1 LIERQKFFKEIIMA
15 KEKKEPT
22 NSVSFKDTLNLPK
35 TDFPIRA
42 NAKEDD
48 PAMIKRWEKE
58 NIFSKTFYAHEGSEK
73 YILHDGPPYANGH
86 IHVGHAFNKIEKD
99 ITTKSQRMFG
109 KQVPVTPG
117 WDCHGLPIE
126 FKVSQDHPHA
136 TPVELKKE
144 CRVYA
149 RHWVD
154 TQRQEFKDLAVFM
167 DWDNPYLTMDYSY
180 EASIMRAF
188 SDFVAQDYIE
198 RKNKAVPWC
207 AHCQTV
213 LASAEIEY
221 QDRKDPSIYV
231 LFGLEPS
238 AAKILFPALI
248 DKPIKL
254 LIWTTTPWTLPLNRA
269 VMVRPGASYV
279 VLDAKDKYLVV
290 GKQLADSVASKLD
303 IEKKVV
309 AEVLSDALV
318 FSKVRATHPFI
329 DGLTV
334 PVIQDMSVSLDEGTA
349 FVHCAPGCGP
359 ADYDAGV
366 RNNLEIY
373 SPVGPDGKYT
383 TGIVPSE
390 LEGMNVKDAHGWV
403 ITKLVEREALAHK
416 GSVTHS
422 YPHCW
427 RCHNGLIFRATKQ
440 WFCNLEKNNLREH
453 VLAAIDTIQM
463 LPKGSRN
470 RMYATVEGRLEWCL
484 SRQRVWGVPIPALL
498 CADCDHAYCTPEL
511 IEKVAARVEKE
522 GIECWDT
529 LQPSDLVGSDFECP
543 MCKSLNWKKEQDT
556 LDVWFDS
563 GVSHY
568 AVLKNNKKLAFPAD
582 IYIEAQDQYRG
593 WFQSSLLTSMVLEQS
608 PCMKTI
614 LTHGFTVDEKGRKM
628 SKSIGNVVSP
638 AQMIE
643 KLGVDGLRLWVAS
656 VDCSGDI
663 VVSDTS
669 MNNAQEVFRKI
680 RNTARFLLS
689 NLYDFDF
696 EQDAIAL
703 DQLRAIDV
711 YALQRLFEVNREV
724 IKFYAQHDY
733 TAIFHALANYC
744 AVDLSAFYLDII
756 KDRLYVE
763 KADGLN
769 RRSAQTVCWYIL
781 DTLTHL
787 LAPILSVTAEQL
799 SDNYQ
804 KNKKESIHLQTFK
817 VVPNPWEILGMEKT
831 EGQVPLAFS
840 KLPVSHVLENITKT
854 GYMIKQEECWQVA
867 LLARSALLKAIE
879 AKREVGL
886 IKHSL
891 EARVALFIDPEHETL
906 RLLLDLLNN
915 LHDQTPQDFLREF
928 LIVSQV
934 ELATEKD
941 GLEATI
947 LSGLY
952 ASVTTARGVKCP
964 RCWQWE
970 ETKHPQGL
978 CTRCAAI
985 VDKKS

>member
-1 LIERQKFFKEIIMA
+1 MA
-15 KEKKEPT
+15 KEKNEAT

-58 NIFSKTFYAHEGSEK
+58 DIFSKTFHAHAGSEK

-99 ITTKSQRMFG
+99 ITAKSQRMFG
-109 KQVPVTPG
+109 KHVPVTPG

-126 FKVSQDHPHA
+126 FKVSQDHPNA
-136 TPVELKKE
+136 APVELKKE

-149 RHWVD
+149 NSWVD
-154 TQRQEFKDLAVFM
+154 TQREEFKSLAVFM
-167 DWDNPYLTMDYSY
+167 DWDRPYLTMNPSY

-188 SDFVAQDYIE
+188 ADFVTKDYIE
-198 RKNKAVPWC
+198 RKNKSVPWC

-213 LASAEIEY
+213 LAAAEIEY

-231 LFGLEPS
+231 LFGLEPL
-238 AAKILFPALI
+238 AAKNLFPSLT

-269 VMVRPGASYV
+269 VMTRPGASYV
-279 VLDAKDKYLVV
+279 ALDAKDNYIVV
-290 GKQLADSVASKLD
+290 GKQLADSVADKLG
-303 IEKKVV
+303 IEKRVV
-309 AEVLSDALV
+309 AEIVSDALV
-318 FSKVRATHPFI
+318 FSKVRATHPFV

-334 PVIQDMSVSLDEGTA
+334 PIIHDVSVSLDEGTA

-366 RNNLEIY
+366 RNNLEIF
-373 SPVGPDGKYT
+373 SPVSPDGKYT
-383 TGIVPSE
+383 AGIVPSE
-390 LEGMNVKDAHGWV
+390 LEGMSVKDAQGWV
-403 ITKLVEREALAHK
+403 ITKLMERNVLAHK

-427 RCHNGLIFRATKQ
+427 RCRNGLIFRATKQ
-440 WFCNLEKNNLREH
+440 WFCNLEKNNLRER
-453 VLAAIDTIQM
+453 VLEAIDTIQM

-484 SRQRVWGVPIPALL
+484 SRQRVWGVPIPALI
-498 CADCDHAYCTPEL
+498 CADCDHAYYTPEL
-511 IEKVAARVEKE
+511 IEAVAKRVEKE
-522 GIECWDT
+522 GIECWDM
-529 LQPSDLVGSDFECP
+529 LEPHDLVAHDFECP
-543 MCKSLNWKKEQDT
+543 MCKSVHWKKEQDT

-563 GVSHY
+563 GISHY
-568 AVLKNNKKLAFPAD
+568 AVLQHNKELAFPAD

-593 WFQSSLLTSMVLEQS
+593 WFQSSLLTSMVIEQA

-628 SKSIGNVVSP
+628 SKSVGNVVAP
-638 AQMIE
+638 AEMIG
-643 KLGVDGLRLWVAS
+643 KLGVDGLRLWVSS

-663 VVSDTS
+663 VVSETS

-689 NLYDFDF
+689 NLYDFDYDR
-696 EQDAIAL
+696 DAIDLNA
-703 DQLRAIDV
+703 LRAIDM
-711 YALQRLFEVNREV
+711 YALQQLFEVNREV
-724 IKFYAQHDY
+724 VRAYAQHDY

-763 KADGLN
+763 QADGLN

-781 DTLTHL
+781 DTLTRL
-787 LAPILSVTAEQL
+787 MAPILSITAEQL
-799 SDNYQ
+799 SDCYQ
-804 KNKKESIHLQTFK
+804 KDKKESIHLQTFK
-817 VVPNPWEILGMEKT
+817 VVPNPWELVGREKVD
-831 EGQVPLAFS
+831 GQAPLALS
-840 KLPVSHVLENITKT
+840 QLSVTQLLENITKT

-867 LLARSALLKAIE
+867 QLARSALLKAIE

-891 EARVALFIDPEHETL
+891 EARVTLYIDPEHETS
-906 RLLLDLLNN
+906 RHLLDLLNN
-915 LHDQTPQDFLREF
+915 LNDQKPEDFLREF

-934 ELATEKD
+934 ELVSDKKN
-941 GLEATI
+941 LEATT

-952 ASVTTARGVKCP
+952 AVITTARGIKCP

-970 ETKHPQGL
+970 ESKHPQGL
-978 CTRCAAI
+978 CTRCATI
-985 VDKKS
+985 VGKKR

>member
-1 LIERQKFFKEIIMA
+1 MS
-15 KEKKEPT
+15 KEKNDTKQ
-22 NSVSFKDTLNLPK
+22 SVSFKDTLNLPK

-42 NAKEDD
+42 NAKVDD
-48 PAMIKRWEKE
+48 PAMIQRWEKE
-58 NIFSKTFYAHEGSEK
+58 DIFTKTFYAHQGSEK

-126 FKVSQDHPHA
+126 FKVSQDHPNA
-136 TPVELKKE
+136 TPEQLKKE
-144 CRVYA
+144 CRAYA
-149 RHWVD
+149 AQWVD
-154 TQRQEFKDLAVFM
+154 IQRQEFKDIGVFM
-167 DWDNPYLTMDYSY
+167 DWARPYLTMDYTY

-188 SDFVAQDYIE
+188 GDFVAKEYIE
-198 RKNKAVPWC
+198 RKNKSVPWC

-221 QDRKDPSIYV
+221 QDRKDPSIHV
-231 LFGLEPS
+231 LFGLEPF
-238 AAKILFPALI
+238 AAKNLFPALN

-254 LIWTTTPWTLPLNRA
+254 VIWTTTPWTLPLNRA

-279 VLDAKDKYLVV
+279 VLDSEGQYLIV
-290 GKQLADSVASKLD
+290 GKQLADAVADKLG
-303 IEKKVV
+303 IEKRVV
-309 AEVLSDALV
+309 AEVVSDALV
-318 FSKVRATHPFI
+318 VSKVRATHPFI

-334 PVIQDMSVSLDEGTA
+334 PIVQDMSVSLDEGTA

-366 RNNLEIY
+366 RNNLEIF
-373 SPVGPDGKYT
+373 SPISPDGKYT
-383 TGIVPSE
+383 AGVIPSE
-390 LEGMNVKDAHGWV
+390 LEGMSLADGQGWV
-403 ITKLVEREALAHK
+403 ITKLLERNALAHK

-427 RCHNGLIFRATKQ
+427 RCHKGLIFRATKQ
-440 WFCNLEKNNLREH
+440 WFCNLEKNNLRER
-453 VLAAIDTIQM
+453 VLEAIDTIKM

-484 SRQRVWGVPIPALL
+484 SRQRVWGVPIPALI
-498 CADCDHAYCTPEL
+498 CADCDFAYCTPEL
-511 IEKVAARVEKE
+511 IERVAAQVAKS
-522 GIECWDT
+522 GIECWDMLT
-529 LQPSDLVGSDFECP
+529 PQELVKHDFACP
-543 MCKSLNWKKEQDT
+543 MCKSLNWKKERDT

-563 GVSHY
+563 GISHY
-568 AVLKNNKKLAFPAD
+568 AVLKENKELAFPAD
-582 IYIEAQDQYRG
+582 MYIEAQDQYRG
-593 WFQSSLLTSMVLEQS
+593 WFQSSLLTSMVLEQA

-628 SKSIGNVVSP
+628 SKSVGNVISP

-669 MNNAQEVFRKI
+669 MNTAHEVFRKI

-689 NLYDFDF
+689 NLYDFDSK
-696 EQDAIAL
+696 QDAVAL
-703 DQLRAIDV
+703 DEMRALDI
-711 YALQRLFEVNREV
+711 YALQQLYEMNRTV
-724 IKFYAQHDY
+724 LSAYAEHDY
-733 TAIFHALANYC
+733 AAIFHALANYC
-744 AVDLSAFYLDII
+744 AVDLSAFYLDIV

-763 KADGLN
+763 KADGLE

-781 DTLTHL
+781 DTLTRL
-787 LAPILSVTAEQL
+787 IAPILSITAEQL
-799 SDNYQ
+799 SDCYQ
-804 KNKKESIHLQTFK
+804 KDKRESIHLQTFK
-817 VVPNPWEILGMEKT
+817 SITNPWQVLGLETAIKQEKELSDVVPPT
-831 EGQVPLAFS
+831 HA
-840 KLPVSHVLENITKT
+840 LENITKT
-854 GYMIKQEECWQVA
+854 GYMVKQEESWSVA
-867 LLARSALLKAIE
+867 QMARAALLKAIE

-891 EARVALFIDPEHETL
+891 EARVTLYIDPEHETVQL
-906 RLLLDLLNN
+906 FDDLLKN
-915 LHDQTPQDFLREF
+915 LKGQAPQDFLREF
-928 LIVSQV
+928 LIVSQIEIV
-934 ELATEKD
+934 SDKK
-941 GLEATI
+941 GLEATT

-952 ASVTTARGVKCP
+952 ASVDTARGVKCP

-970 ETKHPQGL
+970 ETKHADGL
-978 CTRCAAI
+978 CKRCAAI
-985 VDKKS
+985 VGKRS

>member
-1 LIERQKFFKEIIMA
+1 MTKN
-15 KEKKEPT
+15 KKDT
-22 NSVSFKDTLNLPK
+22 NSTVSFKDTLNLPK

-42 NAKEDD
+42 NAKIDD
-48 PAMIKRWEKE
+48 PLMIQRWEKE
-58 NIFSKTFYAHEGSEK
+58 NIFAKTFNAHNGNEK

-109 KQVPVTPG
+109 KHVPVTPG

-126 FKVSQDHPHA
+126 FKVSQEHPQA
-136 TPVELKKE
+136 TPVQLKKE
-144 CRVYA
+144 CRKYA
-149 RHWVD
+149 GQWVD
-154 TQRQEFKDLAVFM
+154 IQRQEFKELAVFM
-167 DWDNPYLTMDYSY
+167 DWERPYLTMDYTY

-188 SDFVAQDYIE
+188 GDFVAKDYIE
-198 RKNKAVPWC
+198 RKNKSVPWC

-238 AAKILFPALI
+238 AAKTLFPSLT
-248 DKPIKL
+248 DKPINL

-269 VMVRPGASYV
+269 VMTRPGASYV
-279 VLDAKDKYLVV
+279 VLDAGERYIIV
-290 GKQLADSVASKLD
+290 GKQLADTVVTKLGLD
-303 IEKKVV
+303 KKIE
-309 AEVLSDALV
+309 AEVVSDALV
-318 FSKVRATHPFI
+318 FSKVRAMHPFI
-329 DGLTV
+329 EGLTV
-334 PVIQDMSVSLDEGTA
+334 PVIHDISVSLDEGTA

-359 ADYDAGV
+359 ADYEAGV
-366 RNNLEIY
+366 RNNLEVF
-373 SPVGPDGKYT
+373 SPVSPDGKYT
-383 TGIVPSE
+383 AGIVPSE
-390 LEGMNVKDAHGWV
+390 LEGMSVADAQGWV
-403 ITKLVEREALAHK
+403 ITKLLERNALAHK

-427 RCHNGLIFRATKQ
+427 RCHKGLIFRATKQ
-440 WFCNLEKNNLREH
+440 WFCNLEKHNLRER
-453 VLAAIDTIQM
+453 VLEAIDNITM

-498 CADCDHAYCTPEL
+498 CADCDFAYYTPEL
-511 IEKVAARVEKE
+511 IEKVAARVEKN

-529 LQPSDLVGSDFECP
+529 LDLSELIEKDFVCP
-543 MCKSLNWKKEQDT
+543 ICQSHNWKKELDT

-568 AVLKNNKKLAFPAD
+568 AVLKNNTELAYPAD
-582 IYIEAQDQYRG
+582 MYIEAQDQYRG
-593 WFQSSLLTSMVLEQS
+593 WFQSSLLTSMVLEQTPS
-608 PCMKTI
+608 MKAI

-628 SKSIGNVVSP
+628 SKSLGNVISP
-638 AQMIE
+638 REMIE
-643 KLGVDGLRLWVAS
+643 KLGIDGLRLWVAS

-669 MNNAQEVFRKI
+669 MNNVQEVFRKI

-689 NLYDFDF
+689 NLYDFDV
-696 EQDAIAL
+696 ESDRIGISK
-703 DQLRAIDV
+703 LRSIDI
-711 YALQRLFEVNREV
+711 YALQQLFEVNRDV
-724 IKFYAQHDY
+724 VRSYAQHDY
-733 TAIFHALANYC
+733 TAAFHTLANYC
-744 AVDLSAFYLDII
+744 AVNLSAFYLDIV

-787 LAPILSVTAEQL
+787 IAPILSVTAEQL
-799 SDNYQ
+799 SDCYQ
-804 KNKKESIHLQTFK
+804 KNKTDSIHLQTFR
-817 VVPNPWEILGMEKT
+817 VVPNPWQILGADKAVEMEKQSRMILQP
-831 EGQVPLAFS
+831 QVP
-840 KLPVSHVLENITKT
+840 PSHLLENITKT

-867 LLARSALLKAIE
+867 QMARSALLKAIE
-879 AKREVGL
+879 SKREQGL

-891 EARVALFIDPEHETL
+891 EARITLYIDPEHETL
-906 RLLLDLLNN
+906 RLLDDLFNN
-915 LHDQTPQDFLREF
+915 LNDQTPHDFLREF

-934 ELATEKD
+934 ELVQDKK
-941 GLEATI
+941 GLESTT

-952 ASVTTARGVKCP
+952 TLVSTAHGVKCP

-970 ETKHPQGL
+970 ETKHKDGL
-978 CTRCAAI
+978 CSRCAAI
-985 VDKKS
+985 VKD

>member
-1 LIERQKFFKEIIMA
+1 MA
-15 KEKKEPT
+15 KEKNDKK
-22 NSVSFKDTLNLPK
+22 SVVSFKDTLNLPK
-35 TDFPIRA
+35 AEFPIRA
-42 NAKEDD
+42 NAQVDD

-58 NIFSKTFYAHEGSEK
+58 DIFTKTFYAHKGNEK

-99 ITTKSQRMFG
+99 ITAKSQRMFG

-126 FKVSQDHPHA
+126 FKVSQDHPNA
-136 TPVELKKE
+136 TARELKKE
-144 CRVYA
+144 CRAYA
-149 RHWVD
+149 NLWVD
-154 TQRQEFKDLAVFM
+154 IQRQEFKDIAVFF
-167 DWDNPYLTMDYSY
+167 DWARPYLTMDYTY

-188 SDFVAQDYIE
+188 GDFMAKEYIE
-198 RKNKAVPWC
+198 RKNKSVPWC

-221 QDRKDPSIYV
+221 QDRRDPSIYV

-238 AAKILFPALI
+238 AAKNLFPALN

-279 VLDAKDKYLVV
+279 VLDSDAQYLVV
-290 GKQLADSVASKLD
+290 GKQLADFVTNKLG
-303 IEKKVV
+303 IEKRIV
-309 AEVLSDALV
+309 AEVVSDALV
-318 FSKVRATHPFI
+318 VSKVRATHPFI

-334 PVIQDMSVSLDEGTA
+334 PVIHDMSVSLDEGTA

-366 RNNLEIY
+366 RNNLEVF
-373 SPVGPDGKYT
+373 SPVSPDGKYT
-383 TGIVPSE
+383 AGIVPSE
-390 LEGMNVKDAHGWV
+390 LEGMSVADAQGWV
-403 ITKLVEREALAHK
+403 MSKLVERDALAHK

-427 RCHNGLIFRATKQ
+427 RCHKGLIFRATKQ
-440 WFCNLEKNNLREH
+440 WFCNLEKNNLRER
-453 VLAAIDTIQM
+453 VLEAIDTIKM

-484 SRQRVWGVPIPALL
+484 SRQRVWGVPIPALI
-498 CADCDHAYCTPEL
+498 CAGCDFAYCTPEL
-511 IEKVAARVEKE
+511 IEKVVEKVSKQ
-522 GIECWDT
+522 GIECWDE
-529 LQPSDLVGSDFECP
+529 LEIADIVEKDFACP
-543 MCKSLNWKKEQDT
+543 QCKAVNWKKEQDT

-563 GVSHY
+563 GISHY
-568 AVLKNNKKLAFPAD
+568 AVLKDNKELAFPAD

-593 WFQSSLLTSMVLEQS
+593 WFQSSLLTSMVIEQA

-628 SKSIGNVVSP
+628 SKSIGNVISP

-669 MNNAQEVFRKI
+669 MSNVQEVFRKI

-689 NLYDFDF
+689 NMYDFDINR
-696 EQDAIAL
+696 DAIAIAEM
-703 DQLRAIDV
+703 RAIDI
-711 YALQRLFEVNREV
+711 YALQQLYEVNRTVVRAFAEHEYSAV
-724 IKFYAQHDY
+724 
-733 TAIFHALANYC
+733 FHALANYC
-744 AVDLSAFYLDII
+744 AVGLSAFYLDIV

-763 KADGLN
+763 KADGLE

-781 DTLTHL
+781 DTLTRL
-787 LAPILSVTAEQL
+787 IAPILSITAEQL
-799 SDNYQ
+799 SDCYQ
-804 KNKKESIHLQTFK
+804 KNKKESIHLQTFRNI
-817 VVPNPWEILGMEKT
+817 PNPWLVLGLDQAVELEKQSNAVV
-831 EGQVPLAFS
+831 GDQ
-840 KLPVSHVLENITKT
+840 LPPSHLLENITKT
-854 GYMIKQEECWQVA
+854 GYMIKQEESWAVA
-867 LLARSALLKAIE
+867 QMARAALLKAIE

-891 EARVALFIDPEHETL
+891 EARVTVYIDPEHETL
-906 RLLLDLLNN
+906 RLFDDLLKS
-915 LHDQTPQDFLREF
+915 LKDQTAQDFLREF

-934 ELATEKD
+934 EIVTDKND
-941 GLEATI
+941 LEATT

-952 ASVTTARGVKCP
+952 ARVDTARGVKCP

-970 ETKHPQGL
+970 ETIHADGL
-978 CTRCAAI
+978 CKRCAAI
-985 VDKKS
+985 VDKR